1 MSSRNPIKPRDLVE
15 INLAVE
21 GWPPKKS
28 EAKSLLAWDHPDSDS
43 VVFLLRAVAL
53 RLSESRWDPTE
64 ARPVGLELIVIA
76 QTPEQIPGDAT
87 NYLGGVADVLQAD
100 KPRRVD
106 LTHLGDLAKGCLYR
120 NDRQLREVRYT
131 VESGD
136 VPGYRVRIWVL

>member
-1 MSSRNPIKPRDLVE
+1 M
-15 INLAVE
+15 LAR
-21 GWPPKKS
+21 
-28 EAKSLLAWDHPDSDS
+28 DHPDRDS
-43 VVFLLRAVAL
+43 VFFLLQAVAQ
-53 RLSESRWDPTE
+53 RLTESRWDPTE

-100 KPRRVD
+100 KPSRVD

-131 VESGD
+131 VEFGG